1 MQVDGQPFDA
11 AQSMGYR
18 GIMLRD
24 LPNLAVVLG
33 YTNASWTLKADLSSE
48 YFCRLIN
55 HLDAIGMR
63 QCTPR
68 NSGEVQPAPFLDLA
82 SGYIERAAAKLP
94 KQGDRAPWKLHQNYL
109 LDLALLRF
117 GKIEDGYL
125 VFSAPQAQAGASL
138 LAP

>member
-1 MQVDGQPFDA
+1 MARRPARRRHGAHALDRGQHIGLARTPTRSRE
-11 AQSMGYR
+11 QT
-18 GIMLRD
+18 LR
-24 LPNLAVVLG
+24 
-33 YTNASWTLKADLSSE
+33 
-48 YFCRLIN
+48 
-55 HLDAIGMR
+55 
-63 QCTPR
+63 
-68 NSGEVQPAPFLDLA
+68 GEVQPAPFLDLA